1 MEIFAHNALPMS
13 LWKQPHRTWIV
24 GHRGAPRR
32 ARENTLD
39 SLDFAESFGADAVEF
54 DLRQTRDGEAV
65 LFHDEDILLGTQR
78 IPVRSFTSREIERLT
93 LPSELG
99 EYHIPRLEQVFHR
112 FGPRSRY
119 IVEVKTG
126 PGTPARDDGAPRR
139 APRSR
144 LRRRRSLPRG
154 LLRRGAPEAD
164 AGGRRRRSRRAF
176 SSIIPSRCP
185 APGQPTPIFPPVD
198 AIGPRR
204 DLVTPA
210 LLVGGRR
217 REPLGEPLDGGRA
230 GRDPPPARGRRLLDH
245 DERSRRG
252 RAPARPRARPRHGS
266 RAVGDGCP
274 SPRLLPPGEGV
285 PRPS

>member
-1 MEIFAHNALPMS
+1 MS
-13 LWKQPHRTWIV
+13 LWKQEHRTWIV

-39 SLDFAESFGADAVEF
+39 SLDFAESFGVDAVEF
-54 DLRQTRDGEAV
+54 DVRQTRDGETV

-112 FGPRSRY
+112 YGSTLCY

-126 PGTPARDDGAPRR
+126 PGSQLGTMARRVARLAR
-139 APRSR
+139 AYGVVERCLVASFDAEFLKR
-144 LRRRRSLPRG
+144 MR
-154 LLRRGAPEAD
+154 EAD
-164 AGGRRRRSRRAF
+164 AGIATSFLFDHPVAL
-176 SSIIPSRCP
+176 P
-185 APGQPTPIFPPVD
+185 APGQPAPIFPPVD

-210 LLVGGRR
+210 LLSAAATARLSVHPWTVDDAEEIRR
-217 REPLGEPLDGGRA
+217 FIASGVASITTNAPDEAVRLRDG
-230 GRDPPPARGRRLLDH
+230 
-245 DERSRRG
+245 
-252 RAPARPRARPRHGS
+252 APAHDTGLALS
-266 RAVGDGCP
+266 T
-274 SPRLLPPGEGV
+274 E
-285 PRPS
+285 PRPN

>member
-1 MEIFAHNALPMS
+1 MS
-13 LWKQPHRTWIV
+13 LWKQLHRTWIV

-39 SLDFAESFGADAVEF
+39 SLDFAESFRVDAVEF
-54 DLRQTRDGEAV
+54 DIRQTRDGDAV

-93 LPSELG
+93 LPSDLG

-112 FGPRSRY
+112 FGTALCY

-126 PGTPARDDGAPRR
+126 PGTQLGTMARRVARLAR
-139 APRSR
+139 AYGIADRCLVASFDAE
-144 LRRRRSLPRG
+144 
-154 LLRRGAPEAD
+154 LLKRMREAD
-164 AGGRRRRSRRAF
+164 PEIATSFLFDHPVAL
-176 SSIIPSRCP
+176 P

-210 LLVGGRR
+210 LLSAAAAASLSVNPWTVD
-217 REPLGEPLDGGRA
+217 EPDEI
-230 GRDPPPARGRRLLDH
+230 RRLLDAGVSSITTNAPDEAVRLRDHVPDH
-245 DERSRRG
+245 DAG
-252 RAPARPRARPRHGS
+252 VALAPKDSSHPET
-266 RAVGDGCP
+266 
-274 SPRLLPPGEGV
+274 LPPGEGL
-285 PRPS
+285 PGPA

>member
-1 MEIFAHNALPMS
+1 MS
-13 LWKQPHRTWIV
+13 LWKKPHRTWIV

-39 SLDFAESFGADAVEF
+39 SLDFAESFGVDAVEF
-54 DLRQTRDGEAV
+54 DIRQTRDGEAV

-93 LPSELG
+93 LPSDLG

-112 FGPRSRY
+112 FGTALAY
-119 IVEVKTG
+119 VVEVKTG
-126 PGTPARDDGAPRR
+126 PGTQLGTMARRVARLAR
-139 APRSR
+139 AYGVADRCLVASFDAE
-144 LRRRRSLPRG
+144 
-154 LLRRGAPEAD
+154 LLKRMREAD
-164 AGGRRRRSRRAF
+164 PEIATSFLFDHPVAL
-176 SSIIPSRCP
+176 P

-210 LLVGGRR
+210 LLAAAAAANLSVNPWTVD
-217 REPLGEPLDGGRA
+217 EPDEI
-230 GRDPPPARGRRLLDH
+230 RRLLEAGVSSITTNAPDEAVRLRDH
-245 DERSRRG
+245 VPEHDTGLALSATD
-252 RAPARPRARPRHGS
+252 APHP
-266 RAVGDGCP
+266 DF
-274 SPRLLPPGEGV
+274 LPPGEGE